1 MTTRTHELLGGR
13 SLYSVNLTRVD
24 RAVAMAYN
32 DPDSGPRIRAN
43 LERLEDE
50 LTNSERAAI
59 ALVVIDRLIRNLEGD
74 RGRS

>member
-1 MTTRTHELLGGR
+1 MTTRTQDLLGGK

-32 DPDSGPRIRAN
+32 DPDSGPRILAN

-50 LTNSERAAI
+50 LTSSERAAI
-59 ALVVIDRLIRNLEGD
+59 ALVVIDRLIRNLDEDG
-74 RGRS
+74 